1 MPVSSWAFVMPFQL
15 SLQLERFLSS
25 TRNLLFQRMNMVSLL
40 VNFFKLIRELSKILF
55 KLCNK
60 HSDWFFVVLAF
71 HFLKIHSSWKFCIT
85 WDFACSLESH
95 CKRYIFGF
103 SCLFCYVMFFP
114 LFPLSPPSFPLE
126 KKYRHTF
133 V

>member
-1 MPVSSWAFVMPFQL
+1 MPVSSWAFEMPFQL

-25 TRNLLFQRMNMVSLL
+25 TRNPLFHLMIIVSLL
-40 VNFFKLIRELSKILF
+40 VDFFKLIRELFKILF

-60 HSDWFFVVLAF
+60 HSDCFFVVWAF
-71 HFLKIHSSWKFCIT
+71 HFLKIHSSCKFCVT

-95 CKRYIFGF
+95 CKRFVFGF
-103 SCLFCYVMFFP
+103 SCLFCYVFSP
-114 LFPLSPPSFPLE
+114 LPTLSTFLSPR
-126 KKYRHTF
+126 KKHRHTF